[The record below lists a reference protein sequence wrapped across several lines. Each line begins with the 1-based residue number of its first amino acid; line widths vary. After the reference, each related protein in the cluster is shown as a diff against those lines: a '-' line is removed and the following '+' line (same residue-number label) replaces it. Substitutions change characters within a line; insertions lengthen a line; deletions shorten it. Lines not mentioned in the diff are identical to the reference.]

1 MGHGGDEEGTTEE
14 WRGVTGPGRR
24 GQARSTGHDPFPLRS
39 KARRPFR
46 FRGKGGGREQGRH
59 GHFVMM
65 VPRPRRVFVF
75 VVVIGLATDDNRK
88 SSKPES

>member
-46 FRGKGGGREQGRH
+46 FRGKGGGREPGTAWAFRHDGAAPAACLCFRGRY
-59 GHFVMM
+59 
-65 VPRPRRVFVF
+65 RPS
-75 VVVIGLATDDNRK
+75 NR
-88 SSKPES
+88 